1 MLNNFIKTFIP
12 SNMNAKVKCIG
23 KTSNLLQY
31 VKVVKD
37 HSGLGLKEAKDFCDN
52 TRSNQGQE
60 FLLTIKTSLQL
71 FEKDIREK
79 VGDTIIVSN
88 REKER
93 QIKLISLGLGDK
105 SDLIQLLSEEMA
117 SELVHK
123 THNNIGASLYS
134 VFTDYM
140 ADVLT
145 NFNAEQLDE
154 LFNNKLIKEKEQNG

>member
-1 MLNNFIKTFIP
+1 MLNNFTKTFIP
-12 SNMNAKVKCIG
+12 SNMNAKIKCIG

-31 VKVVKD
+31 VKTVKA
-37 HSGLGLKEAKDFCDN
+37 HSGLGLKEAKEFCDR
-52 TRSNQGQE
+52 TREYEGVE
-60 FLLTIKTSLQL
+60 FILPIQTSIAS
-71 FEKDIREK
+71 FEKEIREM
-79 VGDTIIVSN
+79 VGDTIQVLN

-117 SELVHK
+117 SELVQRTRHL
-123 THNNIGASLYS
+123 NNSPLYS
-134 VFTDYM
+134 IFVDYM

-154 LFNNKLIKEKEQNG
+154 LFNNKIIKEKE

>member
-1 MLNNFIKTFIP
+1 
-12 SNMNAKVKCIG
+12 MNAIVKCIG
-23 KTSNLLQY
+23 KTNNLLQY
-31 VKVVKD
+31 VKTVKA
-37 HSGLGLKEAKDFCDN
+37 HSGIGLKEAKEFCER
-52 TRSNQGQE
+52 TRDNQGVE
-60 FLLTIKTSLQL
+60 FILPIQTSIAS
-71 FEKDIREK
+71 FEKEIREM
-79 VGDTIIVSN
+79 VGDTIQVLN

-93 QIKLISLGLGDK
+93 QIKLISLGLGEK

-117 SELVHK
+117 SELVQK

-134 VFTDYM
+134 IFVDYM